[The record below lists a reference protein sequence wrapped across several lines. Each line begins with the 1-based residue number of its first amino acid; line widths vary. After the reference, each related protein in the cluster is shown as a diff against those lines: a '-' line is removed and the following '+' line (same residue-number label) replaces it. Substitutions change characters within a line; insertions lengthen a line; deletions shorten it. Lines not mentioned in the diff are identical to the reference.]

1 MKNLGYI
8 LTLVLFVVL
17 ANSVQAQFSIDA
29 EIRPRFEAN
38 HGFRTLPVE
47 SSQTAYFVSQ
57 RTRLNLKFNTDKFN
71 TYISLQD
78 VRLWGQEDWAHKTG
92 LNSSSIGFNVSQ
104 AWFDWKFAENWGLKT
119 GRQIWNYDDR
129 RILAGRNW
137 SQVGLSWD
145 ALLVHLDKDNFQ
157 FHFGSSFNNTYT
169 SFNKNNYTPDD
180 NPYEEPL
187 GFRIK
192 YFNFVWLKFNISEK
206 FSFSLA
212 EYLASYLAANTSSTL
227 YSLSTTG
234 LHINYHT
241 NKLKIV
247 ANAFYQYGNKT
258 SSKNG
263 NAYMFTLTGNYK
275 LNKIDLGLNADYQSG
290 KGNGDTQAFD
300 LMYGARF
307 KYYGWMNYY
316 VLPSDTKDGG
326 LVDLSPNIRWTI
338 NKKHCIY
345 AIYNFFWL
353 AQDVYNDMDGGDYS
367 YLTKNLGS
375 EIDLNYKYTYDKSF
389 NIQLFFGYYFAT
401 ETTEFV
407 KNIERGKSTSP
418 YWASVMLTF
427 KPKFFSTAV
436 GKSK

>member
-1 MKNLGYI
+1 MKNLVSA
-8 LTLVLFVVL
+8 LTLIIFIVF
-17 ANSVQAQFSIDA
+17 ANPIKAQFSIDA
-29 EIRPRFEAN
+29 EIRPRVEAN

-57 RTRLNLKFNTDKFN
+57 RTRLNLRYITDKFT

-92 LNSSSIGFNVSQ
+92 LNSSSVGFNVSQ
-104 AWFDWKFAENWGLKT
+104 AWFDWKFAENWGLKM
-119 GRQIWNYDDR
+119 GRQIWNYDDK
-129 RILAGRNW
+129 RILANRNW
-137 SQVGLSWD
+137 SQIGLSWD
-145 ALLVHLDKDNFQ
+145 ALLVHLDKDNFH
-157 FHFGSSFNNTYT
+157 FHFGSSFNNTNV
-169 SFNKNNYTPDD
+169 SFNENDFVSED

-192 YFNFVWLKFNISEK
+192 YFNFVWMKFIISEK

-227 YSLSTTG
+227 YTLSTAG

-241 NKLKIV
+241 KNIKIL

-258 SSKNG
+258 SNKNG
-263 NAYMFTLTGNYK
+263 NAYMLTFSGNYK
-275 LNKIDLGLNADYQSG
+275 LNKIDVGLNVDYQSG
-290 KGNGDTQAFD
+290 KGDGNTQAFD

-316 VLPSDTKDGG
+316 VLPGDTKDGG

-338 NKKHCIY
+338 HEKHSLY

-353 AQDVYNDMDGGDYS
+353 ATDVYSDLDGGDYS
-367 YLTKNLGS
+367 YLTKNLGA
-375 EIDLNYKYTYDKSF
+375 EIDLNYSYTYDKSF
-389 NIQLFFGYYFAT
+389 NIQFFFGYYFAT

-418 YWASVMLTF
+418 YWASIMLTF

-436 GKSK
+436 K